1 MGQPRIGA
9 TKFHSSGRYS
19 HDVGACRRG
28 DGDADYN
35 ESVERRSIASATV
48 PAKDELVQ
56 TRRGTFRGIL
66 GRRRAGSLT
75 SASVR
80 AVGTFRY
87 ELLVQFAWL
96 THEATEEA
104 KGGP

>member
-9 TKFHSSGRYS
+9 TRFHSSGRFS

-28 DGDADYN
+28 GGEADSN
-35 ESVERRSIASATV
+35 ESVERRSIAAGTV

-56 TRRGTFRGIL
+56 VRAEVLFDGIL

-87 ELLVQFAWL
+87 EL
-96 THEATEEA
+96 
-104 KGGP
+104 